1 MAEKL
6 TPEKIEE
13 IAKNYEKITEGK
25 LPIIKGEKEE
35 IKIDPK
41 LLQEKKKILRMIPP
55 SDPRL
60 LMQIAPF
67 VDDTLKEAGFKDRVE
82 LSKTMYDTMVKY
94 GGIGLSAN
102 QVGKPYRLFV
112 MGDNLQI
119 NKGQKWVCINPEI
132 TGISK
137 ETIRYKEGC
146 LTFPFL
152 FLDIERPQ
160 KVKVKYQNEQLE
172 TVEEEFDGIV
182 SRCYQHELD
191 HMHGRVFTELVS
203 KLKLN
208 MALKKRDKEIK
219 RVTRLYEKKNT

>member
-1 MAEKL
+1 MIYTLLPPTA
-6 TPEKIEE
+6 PEV
-13 IAKNYEKITEGK
+13 
-25 LPIIKGEKEE
+25 L
-35 IKIDPK
+35 
-41 LLQEKKKILRMIPP
+41 
-55 SDPRL
+55 SS
-60 LMQIAPF
+60 IAPF
-67 VDDTLKEAGFKDRVE
+67 DIDTFKKQEKISVTE
-82 LSKTMYDTMVKY
+82 FCNNMFETMKNY

-102 QVGKPYRLFV
+102 QVGKPYRMFV
-112 MGDNLQI
+112 MGDNVNI

-132 TGISK
+132 TDMSK

-160 KVKVKYQNEQLE
+160 KIKVKYQNEELE

-191 HMHGRVFTELVS
+191 HMYGRTFTELVS
-203 KLKLN
+203 KLKLD

-219 RVTRLYEKKNT
+219 RVTRLYEKKDT

>member
-1 MAEKL
+1 M
-6 TPEKIEE
+6 I
-13 IAKNYEKITEGK
+13 Y
-25 LPIIKGEKEE
+25 
-35 IKIDPK
+35 K
-41 LLQEKKKILRMIPP
+41 LLPPNDERVLSSIVPFDIETFKKNEKDLTITDFCNNM
-55 SDPRL
+55 
-60 LMQIAPF
+60 F
-67 VDDTLKEAGFKDRVE
+67 E
-82 LSKTMYDTMVKY
+82 TMKNY

-102 QVGKPYRLFV
+102 QVGKPYRMFV

-132 TGISK
+132 TDMSK

-160 KVKVKYQNEQLE
+160 KIKVKYLNEQLE
-172 TVEEEFDGIV
+172 TVEEEMDGIV

-191 HMHGRVFTELVS
+191 HMQGRVFTELVS
-203 KLKLN
+203 KLKLE

-219 RVTRLYEKKNT
+219 RVTNLWKEKS

>member
-1 MAEKL
+1 M
-6 TPEKIEE
+6 I
-13 IAKNYEKITEGK
+13 Y
-25 LPIIKGEKEE
+25 
-35 IKIDPK
+35 K
-41 LLQEKKKILRMIPP
+41 LLPP
-55 SDPRL
+55 SDERVL
-60 LMQIAPF
+60 SSIVPF
-67 VDDTLKEAGFKDRVE
+67 DKEVFKKQE
-82 LSKTMYDTMVKY
+82 KISITEFCNNMFETMKNY

-112 MGDNLQI
+112 MGDNLNI

-132 TGISK
+132 TDMSK

-160 KVKVKYQNEQLE
+160 KVKVKYLNEQLE

-191 HMHGRVFTELVS
+191 HMQGRVFTELVS
-203 KLKLN
+203 KLKLE

-219 RVTRLYEKKNT
+219 RVTRLYDKKNT

>member
-1 MAEKL
+1 MKYELLPPTDPRVLSSIAPFDIETFKKQ
-6 TPEKIEE
+6 EKIE
-13 IAKNYEKITEGK
+13 
-25 LPIIKGEKEE
+25 
-35 IKIDPK
+35 
-41 LLQEKKKILRMIPP
+41 
-55 SDPRL
+55 
-60 LMQIAPF
+60 
-67 VDDTLKEAGFKDRVE
+67 LKEFTE
-82 LSKTMYDTMVKY
+82 NMFETMKAY

-102 QVGKPYRLFV
+102 QVGKPYRMFV

-132 TGISK
+132 TNVSK

-160 KVKVKYQNEQLE
+160 KIKVKYQNEQLE

-191 HMHGRVFTELVS
+191 HMYGRTFTELVS
-203 KLKLN
+203 KLKLD

-219 RVTRLYEKKNT
+219 RVTRLYGKKNT

>member
-1 MAEKL
+1 MIYKLLPPSDERVLSSIAEFDIERFKED
-6 TPEKIEE
+6 EKIE
-13 IAKNYEKITEGK
+13 
-25 LPIIKGEKEE
+25 LKE
-35 IKIDPK
+35 
-41 LLQEKKKILRMIPP
+41 
-55 SDPRL
+55 
-60 LMQIAPF
+60 F
-67 VDDTLKEAGFKDRVE
+67 VDNMFE
-82 LSKTMYDTMVKY
+82 TMKQY

-102 QVGKPYRLFV
+102 QVGKPYRMFV
-112 MGDNLQI
+112 MGDHLNIQ
-119 NKGQKWVCINPEI
+119 KGKKWVCINPKI
-132 TGISK
+132 TNVTK
-137 ETIRYKEGC
+137 DLIRYKEGC

-160 KVKVKYQNEQLE
+160 KIKVKYQNEQLE

-219 RVTRLYEKKNT
+219 RVTRLYDKKDT

>member
-1 MAEKL
+1 M
-6 TPEKIEE
+6 I
-13 IAKNYEKITEGK
+13 Y
-25 LPIIKGEKEE
+25 
-35 IKIDPK
+35 K
-41 LLQEKKKILRMIPP
+41 LLPP
-55 SDPRL
+55 NDERVLSG
-60 LMQIAPF
+60 IAPF
-67 VDDTLKEAGFKDRVE
+67 DIETFKKNEKD
-82 LSKTMYDTMVKY
+82 LSITDFCNNMFETMKNY
-94 GGIGLSAN
+94 GGIGL
-102 QVGKPYRLFV
+102 
-112 MGDNLQI
+112 
-119 NKGQKWVCINPEI
+119 KWVCINPEI
-132 TGISK
+132 TAMSK

-160 KVKVKYQNEQLE
+160 KIKVKYQNEQLE

-219 RVTRLYEKKNT
+219 RVKRLYEKKDT

>member
-1 MAEKL
+1 MIYKL
-6 TPEKIEE
+6 LPPNDERVLSSIVPFDMEEFKKQEKIG
-13 IAKNYEKITEGK
+13 ITEFCNNMF
-25 LPIIKGEKEE
+25 E
-35 IKIDPK
+35 
-41 LLQEKKKILRMIPP
+41 
-55 SDPRL
+55 
-60 LMQIAPF
+60 
-67 VDDTLKEAGFKDRVE
+67 
-82 LSKTMYDTMVKY
+82 TMKNY

-102 QVGKPYRLFV
+102 QVGKPYRMFV

-132 TGISK
+132 TNVSK

-160 KVKVKYQNEQLE
+160 KIKVKYQNEQLE

-191 HMHGRVFTELVS
+191 HMYGRTFTELVS

>member
-1 MAEKL
+1 MIYTLLPPTA
-6 TPEKIEE
+6 PEV
-13 IAKNYEKITEGK
+13 
-25 LPIIKGEKEE
+25 L
-35 IKIDPK
+35 
-41 LLQEKKKILRMIPP
+41 
-55 SDPRL
+55 SS
-60 LMQIAPF
+60 IAPF
-67 VDDTLKEAGFKDRVE
+67 DIDTFKKQEKISVTE
-82 LSKTMYDTMVKY
+82 FCNNMFETMKNY

-112 MGDNLQI
+112 MGDNVNI

-132 TGISK
+132 TNISK

-160 KVKVKYQNEQLE
+160 KIKVKYLNEQLE

-182 SRCYQHELD
+182 SSCYQHELD
-191 HMHGRVFTELVS
+191 HMQGTVFTELVS

-219 RVTRLYEKKNT
+219 RVTKLWKQKS